1 MEKEDHIDRALVFM
15 ENLEKLGEQLRN
27 AQQQNHQTDTNE
39 YREQERH
46 CRNLH
51 AIVDKWQPVYEE
63 KIEMLKEVKRAAGK

>member
-1 MEKEDHIDRALVFM
+1 MDHILAM
-15 ENLEKLGEQLRN
+15 E
-27 AQQQNHQTDTNE
+27 QNHQTDTDE